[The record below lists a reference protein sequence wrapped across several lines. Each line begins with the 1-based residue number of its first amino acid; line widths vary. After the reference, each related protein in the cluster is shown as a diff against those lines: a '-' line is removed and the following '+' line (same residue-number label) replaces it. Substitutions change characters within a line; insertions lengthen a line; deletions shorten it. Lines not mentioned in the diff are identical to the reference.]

1 MRRLFRRHRKQVE
14 DVRSYAGTQ
23 FEANFFNRFV
33 RLFAVRRFVIGWV
46 LLLVILPVLTAMQTV
61 NLNQHFLASGPV
73 PGGVYDEGMVGSYST
88 ASPLFAT
95 SKVDASVS
103 KLVFSGLFK
112 YDTNNSLVGD
122 LATGY
127 ELDDSS
133 KVYTVHLRDDVRWH
147 DGFAFSA
154 DDVVFTYG
162 LMQNADVG
170 SPFFSSWQGISVK
183 KVDDATV
190 TFTLS
195 NILTSFPYSL
205 TGGIV
210 PKHILEDIPASQV
223 MANRF
228 NASEPI
234 GTGPFRWDA
243 LQIGSNTD
251 SGISTDLI
259 KLLPNEEY
267 YGDVPKLASFII
279 HTYESREQLIT
290 AFQKRSIIAMAG
302 LESIPE
308 ELSENSQAFT
318 YRFPLTAATMVFFK
332 TSDGITADKSV
343 RTALE
348 LSVNQLEVLRL
359 FDYQVEPVRGPLL
372 KGQLG
377 YAKQYNQAPYDL
389 DKARDT
395 LDKAG
400 WVYEPKK
407 DVRSKDGVE
416 LRFRLT
422 IEDTPENQKV
432 ARFLSQSW
440 KVLGA
445 DVQIIPQIPA
455 DFQATAS
462 RHDYNAILHTISIG
476 VDPDVFVYWD
486 SAEADVRST
495 NRLNF
500 SEYSSDAADT
510 ALESGRTRVDPA
522 VRATK
527 YEAFQKEWQK
537 DVPAIALYQPNDIYI
552 TRGQVAGLTEH
563 PINADS
569 DRYYSVSEW
578 QIKSGQIPK

>member
-14 DVRSYAGTQ
+14 DARSYAGTQ

-46 LLLVILPVLTAMQTV
+46 VLLVILPVLTAMQTV
-61 NLNQHFLASGPV
+61 NLNQHYLVSGPV

-103 KLVFSGLFK
+103 RLIFSGLFK
-112 YDTNNSLVGD
+112 YDAENALVGD

-127 ELDDSS
+127 ELDKTG
-133 KVYTVHLRDDVRWH
+133 KVYTVHLRDDVTWH
-147 DGFAFSA
+147 DGFVFSA
-154 DDVVFTYG
+154 DDVVFTYK
-162 LMQNADVG
+162 LMQNADVS
-170 SPFFSSWQGISVK
+170 SPFFSSWQGITIS
-183 KVDDATV
+183 KVDDTTV

-243 LQIGSNTD
+243 LQLGSNAENV
-251 SGISTDLI
+251 SSTDLI
-259 KLLPNEEY
+259 KLLPNEDY

-279 HTYESREQLIT
+279 HTYESREQLIS

-302 LESIPE
+302 LDSVPE
-308 ELSENSQAFT
+308 ELSSSQTFT

-332 TSDGITADKSV
+332 TSEGITADKSV

-359 FDYQVEPVRGPLL
+359 FDYQVEPVKGPLL
-372 KGQLG
+372 AGQLG
-377 YAKQYNQAPYDL
+377 YAKQYNQAVYDL
-389 DKARDT
+389 DKARET
-395 LDKAG
+395 LEKAG
-400 WVYEPKK
+400 WVYEDKK
-407 DVRSKDGVE
+407 AVRSKDGVE

-422 IEDTPENQKV
+422 IEDTPENQMV
-432 ARFLSQSW
+432 ARYLSQSW

-445 DVQIIPQIPA
+445 DVQVIPQIPA

-462 RHDYNAILHTISIG
+462 RHDYEAMLHTISIG

-486 SAEADVRST
+486 SSEADVRST

-500 SEYSSDAADT
+500 SEYSSEVADT
-510 ALESGRTRVDPA
+510 ALESGRTRIDED

-527 YEAFQKEWQK
+527 YEAFQKQWQA

-563 PINADS
+563 PINSDS